1 LRTKLVTMPARLVH
15 TGRRIKLRA
24 PTNWPWREAF
34 ESALVRIAAI
44 PAPT

>member
-1 LRTKLVTMPARLVH
+1 VSMPARLVH
-15 TGRRIKLRA
+15 TARRLKLRA

-34 ESALVRIAAI
+34 ESALARIAVI